1 MSSNKTMRGW
11 ESGRTTW
18 VIKVIGGISQDSPF
32 FEINPA
38 GIILKLRSAFANI
51 FSLVTTFLK
60 VILDYQVRGEWLI

>member
-1 MSSNKTMRGW
+1 MRGTSSIRTMRGG

-38 GIILKLRSAFANI
+38 RIILKLRSAPTSS
-51 FSLVTTFLK
+51 FSRVTTFLK
-60 VILDYQVRGEWLI
+60 VILDY